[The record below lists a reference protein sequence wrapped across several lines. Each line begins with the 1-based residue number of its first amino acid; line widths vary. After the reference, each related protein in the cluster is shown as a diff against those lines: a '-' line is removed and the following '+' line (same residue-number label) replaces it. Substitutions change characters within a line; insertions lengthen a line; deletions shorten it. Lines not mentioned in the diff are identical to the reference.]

1 MRAGGPGQV
10 GAASR
15 GSGQLEGT
23 AVAFG
28 AAAHAGQAA
37 GAGGRTEAAA
47 VVGDVEGD
55 QPVLED
61 QGDGDGGG
69 AGVACAVGQGFA
81 GDGENVVGQRLV
93 RAGVERAGEADAGS
107 EAELRG
113 VLVDDLHDPGGQPG
127 GGRAGLV
134 EPEDAGA
141 DLVDDL
147 IQGVNVAV
155 DPLRGRGVGAGG
167 VALQPHAEGEQFL
180 DDVVVQVARDPV
192 VVFGPGQGDLIGTGP
207 DEFHRHRGVAGEGR
221 GHVQVCA
228 GVSRACGQ
236 PAQHQGAADLLVGCQ
251 RHDDQRAGTR
261 AQASGGRLAVLSGD
275 QAGLAGADR
284 LSGQ

>member
-10 GAASR
+10 GAASC
-15 GSGQLEGT
+15 GGGQLEGT

-37 GAGGRTEAAA
+37 GADGRTEAAS

-55 QPVLED
+55 QPVLEH

-69 AGVACAVGQGFA
+69 AGVACTVGQGFA
-81 GDGENVVGQRLV
+81 GDGEDVVGQGGV
-93 RAGVERAGEADAGS
+93 RAGVERAGEADGGG

-134 EPEDAGA
+134 EAEDAGA

-147 IQGVNVAV
+147 VQGVNVAV

-167 VALQPHAEGEQFL
+167 MALQSHPEGEQFL
-180 DDVVVQVARDPV
+180 DDVVVQVAGDPV
-192 VVFGPGQGDLIGTGP
+192 VVFGLGQGDLVGAGL
-207 DEFHRHRGVAGEGR
+207 DEFHRHGGVAGEGG
-221 GHVQVCA
+221 GHVQVGA

-236 PAQHQGAADLLVGCQ
+236 SAQQQRAADLLAGHQ
-251 RHDDQRAGTR
+251 RHDDQRAGTG
-261 AQASGGRLAVLSGD
+261 AQRSGQLAALSGD

-284 LSGQ
+284 LPG

>member
-1 MRAGGPGQV
+1 MRVGGPGQV
-10 GAASR
+10 GAASC
-15 GSGQLEGT
+15 GGGQLEGT
-23 AVAFG
+23 AVTFG

-37 GAGGRTEAAA
+37 GAGGRTNAAA

-55 QPVLED
+55 LPVLEH
-61 QGDGDGGG
+61 QRDGDGGG

-81 GDGENVVGQRLV
+81 GDGQDVAGQRLV
-93 RAGVERAGEADAGS
+93 RAWVERADEADAGG

-147 IQGVNVAV
+147 VQGVHVAV
-155 DPLRGRGVGAGG
+155 DLFRGRGVGAGG
-167 VALQPHAEGEQFL
+167 VALHPHAEGEQVL

-192 VVFGPGQGDLIGTGP
+192 VVFGLGQGDLVGAGP
-207 DEFHRHRGVAGEGR
+207 GEFHRHRGVAGEGG
-221 GHVQVCA
+221 GHVQVCP
-228 GVSRACGQ
+228 GESRAGGQ
-236 PAQHQGAADLLVGCQ
+236 PAQQQGPADLLAGCQ

-261 AQASGGRLAVLSGD
+261 AQASGGRLAALASD
-275 QAGLAGADR
+275 QAGLAGAD
-284 LSGQ
+284 